1 MRKLS
6 LLAMISAVIYLIA
19 GLGILFF
26 QDTFKPLFMGSPADY
41 VTIYPANAIL
51 RMITVGLPC
60 AVLGAVNLTGSHSS
74 NSFLPLGTAI
84 YSGIVLGLQSFL
96 GTLFSTYDSAI
107 IAHMKGAMYLAN
119 LGIMNQLFSWIDLF
133 VNVALVLL
141 LVESVAIYCKQKN

>member
-1 MRKLS
+1 
-6 LLAMISAVIYLIA
+6 MITAIIYLVV
-19 GLGILFF
+19 GMGILFF
-26 QDTFKPLFMGSPADY
+26 QDAFKPMFMSSSTDY
-41 VTIYPANAIL
+41 VTIYPASAIL
-51 RMITVGLPC
+51 RMILVGLPC

-74 NSFLPLGTAI
+74 NSYLSLGTAI

-141 LVESVAIYCKQKN
+141 LVESVASYCKQKH